1 MRTFAFGHSCTFLTL
16 TNPLFNPKMLFS
28 KNTYTERRARL
39 RQLVGHG
46 LIVLMGNNESP
57 MNYP

>member
-1 MRTFAFGHSCTFLTL
+1 
-16 TNPLFNPKMLFS
+16 MLFS
-28 KNTYTERRARL
+28 KNTYVERRARL

-57 MNYP
+57 MNYPSNTYKFRQDS